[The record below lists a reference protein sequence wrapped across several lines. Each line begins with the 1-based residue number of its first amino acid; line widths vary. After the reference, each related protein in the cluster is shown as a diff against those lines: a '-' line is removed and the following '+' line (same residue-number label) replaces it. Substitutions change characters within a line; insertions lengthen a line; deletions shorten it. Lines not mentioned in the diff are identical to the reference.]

1 MKAELCKVYVHSPA
15 LPLALE
21 MDTTGNAAFGRSDSV
36 INHQSGRCVR
46 APRTVTAAGTGVG
59 TVGVGVAR
67 DEVSS
72 ARLEGTRRD
81 SLLRPGPLLRAGPAA
96 GGASELPA
104 LSTGVG

>member
-21 MDTTGNAAFGRSDSV
+21 IDTTGNAAFGRSDFV

-46 APRTVTAAGTGVG
+46 APRTVTAAGAGVG

-72 ARLEGTRRD
+72 ARLEGRREI
-81 SLLRPGPLLRAGPAA
+81 LLRPGRTFAA